1 MPLKSL
7 NVFRKPRELA
17 MRSRNAWLRWSRGIE
32 LPPSARASLSCR
44 LRSGRRGSITVGED
58 TLIAFKALI
67 YTLDPL
73 TGQVRPVRI
82 GKHCFIGAG
91 SIITPGVSI
100 GEGCIVGSGAVVLE
114 DVPPRSIVVGNP
126 GRILRRDITVGPFGR
141 IPGAD
146 ENTRRLYT
154 EVD

>member
-7 NVFRKPRELA
+7 NVFRKPRERV
-17 MRSRNAWLRWSRGIE
+17 MRWRNAWLRWTRGII
-32 LPPSARASLSCR
+32 LPPSTRASLSCR

-73 TGQVRPVRI
+73 TGEVRPVRI

-91 SIITPGVSI
+91 SIIPPGVTI
-100 GEGCIVGSGAVVLE
+100 GDGTIVGSGAVVLE
-114 DVPPRSIVVGNP
+114 DVPPGSIVAGNP
-126 GRILRRDITVGPFGR
+126 AKVLRRDITVGPFGR